1 MSLSDSV
8 ALDQVTPS
16 QLWTSLDAETKKLA
30 ATSLYAALGVAA
42 SGRAE
47 ADASIARAIRF
58 RPTAVRRL
66 PVERRIGY
74 LLKAVRPDD
83 SLACSLLLAL
93 HIEQRGPI
101 LEAFLTRLGIPHQN
115 GLIDEGYDLSPPE
128 SATLSAAVDDLFT
141 KFPKDEVELY
151 LTSLVAI
158 DRDTWGE
165 LVRALQRKTGG
176 ARL

>member
-1 MSLSDSV
+1 MSLLESV

-16 QLWTSLDAETKKLA
+16 QLWTSLDVQTQRLA
-30 ATSLYAALGVAA
+30 ATSLYAARGVAA

-101 LEAFLTRLGIPHQN
+101 LEMFLTRLGIAHEN
-115 GLIDEGYDLSPPE
+115 GLIDEGYDLRPPDP
-128 SATLSAAVDDLFT
+128 ATLSAAVGELFE
-141 KFPKDEVELY
+141 KFPHNEVELY

-158 DRDTWGE
+158 DRGTWGE
-165 LVRALQRKTGG
+165 LVRTLQREPT
-176 ARL
+176 A